1 MNKIIYIVL
10 LVLYILFI
18 YMQTHPQTNTQF
30 LTKRNGNFML
40 GILEYTQMLIHSNT
54 DEFSKRS

>member
-1 MNKIIYIVL
+1 MYADKH
-10 LVLYILFI
+10 
-18 YMQTHPQTNTQF
+18 THRQTQF
-30 LTKRNGNFML
+30 LTKCNGNFML